1 VHQYAPIGIEENKH
15 NSLLHGKEYSTTN
28 TQMGSFEVC
37 ALWYNNA
44 WFLWQLF
51 TKQRI
56 AAMRMIIVRHG
67 ESEWNRIHRYQGQLD
82 APLSALGLRQA
93 DALAERLKNEE
104 FDIIYTSRLQRAALT
119 AKAIAKYHAAVPYV
133 EDEALLE
140 IKHGDWEGRFA
151 HEIAELYADGLAE
164 WREHPTR
171 SQMPNGESFSNILKR
186 TLDFKEQTIK
196 RHTDATILVSTHDV
210 VVKILVAD
218 ALGMDMDRINRIWV
232 TNASI
237 SVIEYGDD
245 LPYLVSLSEACHLG
259 QLASTREGQK
269 AI

>member
-1 VHQYAPIGIEENKH
+1 
-15 NSLLHGKEYSTTN
+15 
-28 TQMGSFEVC
+28 
-37 ALWYNNA
+37 
-44 WFLWQLF
+44 
-51 TKQRI
+51 
-56 AAMRMIIVRHG
+56 MRMIIVRHG

-82 APLSALGLRQA
+82 APLSELGLRQA
-93 DALAERLKNEE
+93 DALAERLKHEQ
-104 FDIIYTSRLQRAALT
+104 FGTIYTSRLQRAALT
-119 AKAIAKYHAAVPYV
+119 AEAIANHHPTVDLVY
-133 EDEALLE
+133 DDALLE
-140 IKHGDWEGRFA
+140 IDHGDWQGRFA
-151 HEIAELYADGLAE
+151 HEIAETFAEGLAE
-164 WREHPTR
+164 WRQHPTR
-171 SQMPNGESFSNILKR
+171 AQMPGGESFSNILKR
-186 TLDFKEQTIK
+186 TLDFKERTCARHRDQTVLI
-196 RHTDATILVSTHDV
+196 STHDV